1 MSTTQKSAESNSGA
15 DSRLALNTH
24 FESTFLQAAVGMAHV
39 DKTGRFL
46 RVNRKFSQ
54 ILGYGPDELVERTF
68 LHVSDPAVVANH
80 LLGLQEI
87 LNGSRDWYAAE
98 QRYARKDGS
107 HIWCSVNVSLLRG
120 PDPDCDCFI
129 VVLNDISARKQ
140 AEAELARTN
149 ELLLISQVAGGTG
162 SFEWLIPQNSLTWTD
177 NHLQMFGLTPQTFD
191 GTLEAWEK
199 CVVPGDLP
207 KLQGAIESAFA
218 EKKEDWH
225 SEYRIFD
232 EHASAER
239 WITSRG
245 QISYDYRDK
254 PLMMIGISIDTTE
267 RKQAEQELLRS
278 REDLEDRVHQRTSEL
293 VKKTLEMSE
302 QARQLD
308 EANESLR
315 RLSARILSLQD
326 EERRRIAAHLHD
338 STGGWITAL
347 SMNLSVVQSEA
358 AQLTPKTRTIL
369 TDSLEILRDMSKDLR
384 TVSHLLHPPL
394 LDELG
399 LQSALRWFVE
409 EFSKRSNI
417 PVALELPAD
426 LGRLSRDC
434 ETAIFRI
441 VQEALT
447 NVHRHSGSE
456 RASICITRDAEEVVL
471 EVRDWGKGLPTVKNG
486 NVDRPGVGL
495 QGMRERVRQLGG
507 NFEVRQNPTG
517 GTSVIAKFPEAS
529 VCLPTPE

>member
-1 MSTTQKSAESNSGA
+1 MSTTQPAKSSPVA
-15 DSRLALNTH
+15 DSQPELDRH
-24 FESTFLQAAVGMAHV
+24 FESTFLQAAVGLAHV

-54 ILGYGPDELVERTF
+54 ILGYGPGELVERTF
-68 LHVSDPAVVANH
+68 LQISDPAAVARD

-87 LNGSRDWYAAE
+87 LNGSRDWYATE
-98 QRYARKDGS
+98 ERYTRKDGS
-107 HIWCSVNVSLLRG
+107 HIWCSANVSLLRG
-120 PDPDCDCFI
+120 SDPDCDCFI
-129 VVLNDISARKQ
+129 VVLNDISARKR
-140 AEAELARTN
+140 AEEELARTN
-149 ELLLISQVAGGTG
+149 ELVTISQAAGGTG
-162 SFEWLIPQNSLTWTD
+162 SFEWLIPQNLLTWTD
-177 NHLQMFGLTPQTFD
+177 NHLEMFGLTPLTFG
-191 GTLEAWEK
+191 GTLEAWQK

-207 KLQGAIESAFA
+207 KLQAALQSAFA
-218 EKKEDWH
+218 DKRENWH
-225 SEYRIFD
+225 SEYRIFRA
-232 EHASAER
+232 HGSAER

-245 QISYDYRDK
+245 RISYDSREK
-254 PLMMIGISIDTTE
+254 PLMMIGISIDTTD
-267 RKQAEQELLRS
+267 RKHAEQELLRN
-278 REDLEDRVHQRTSEL
+278 REDLENHVHQRTTEL
-293 VKKTLEMSE
+293 VKKTLEMSD

-315 RLSARILSLQD
+315 QLSARILQLQD

-347 SMNLSVVQSEA
+347 AMNLSVVQSEA
-358 AQLTPKTRTIL
+358 SQLTPHARAIL
-369 TDSLEILRDMSKDLR
+369 TDSLEILRDMSNDLR

-409 EFSKRSNI
+409 EFAKRSNI
-417 PVALELPAD
+417 PVALELASN

-434 ETAIFRI
+434 ETAIFRV

-447 NVHRHSGSE
+447 NVHRHSGSP
-456 RASICITRDAEEVVL
+456 RASICITRDAEEVTL
-471 EVRDWGKGLPTVKNG
+471 EVRDWGKGLPAVKNG

-507 NFEVRQNPTG
+507 DFELRRNPDG
-517 GTSVIAKFPEAS
+517 GTSVIAKFNATS
-529 VCLPTPE
+529 VCLPSPE